1 MRKTPQ
7 NVWVWT
13 NEWSKQLNINKI
25 EVKTKPKSKR
35 QYEDNR
41 RSIVSLSQQIH
52 VLCSPDTE
60 SPMATK
66 SETMPRV
73 FAAKKWE
80 RKKEMGE
87 CNITSCILKCS
98 TTSDSI
104 NSGVSHHHT
113 KHQGKWNT
121 ANISTHFQNILKWAE
136 QTAATLKWNSL
147 KWSLVS
153 FGLVYMRVPS
163 TCLKL
168 KWSETETEFQHFFYV
183 QFLCDAKFRTF
194 KWRKHV
200 IIAVYDVIYYCFGKY
215 ESAPCT
221 EVAINVFWS

>member
-1 MRKTPQ
+1 
-7 NVWVWT
+7 
-13 NEWSKQLNINKI
+13 
-25 EVKTKPKSKR
+25 
-35 QYEDNR
+35 
-41 RSIVSLSQQIH
+41 
-52 VLCSPDTE
+52 
-60 SPMATK
+60 MATK

-136 QTAATLKWNSL
+136 QTAAILRRNSL
-147 KWSLVS
+147 KS
-153 FGLVYMRVPS
+153 S

-168 KWSETETEFQHFFYV
+168 KWSETETEFQHFFHV

-200 IIAVYDVIYYCFGKY
+200 IIAVYGVIYYCFGKY

-221 EVAINVFWS
+221 EVAINVFEVNQENGWIILALALQFD

>member
-1 MRKTPQ
+1 MCEYGQ
-7 NVWVWT
+7 T
-13 NEWSKQLNINKI
+13 NGANTNKKLNINKI

-136 QTAATLKWNSL
+136 QTAATLKRNSL
-147 KWSLVS
+147 KWSLL
-153 FGLVYMRVPS
+153 GLHAGS
-163 TCLKL
+163 
-168 KWSETETEFQHFFYV
+168 
-183 QFLCDAKFRTF
+183 
-194 KWRKHV
+194 KHV
-200 IIAVYDVIYYCFGKY
+200 PEIKMIWNWNGISSFFLRPI
-215 ESAPCT
+215 SLWRQ
-221 EVAINVFWS
+221 I